1 MTRPTGA
8 LILAVLGL
16 GLFAAIAFAQVPL
29 GLAATKTC
37 PPNAVPPLVP
47 FVCTFTIQ
55 NEDPVNAVNNLAVAN
70 TVPFPGGTPV
80 AVPCS
85 YLGTPVTT
93 LQPLGTPGDT
103 CSGVV
108 EETAACPN
116 GPTVLIDLITANG
129 TATDGLPVSGAVTGA
144 AQITDCP
151 PPTPTN
157 TPTTTPTNTPTS
169 APTNTRT
176 STPTEVPVPVV
187 PTLSFPILA
196 LLGLALAAV
205 SLLLMRKGA

>member
-1 MTRPTGA
+1 M
-8 LILAVLGL
+8 LGL
-16 GLFAAIAFAQVPL
+16 GLFAAVAFAQVPL

-37 PPNAVPPLVP
+37 PPHAVPPLVP

-55 NEDPVNAVNNLAVAN
+55 NEDPVNAVNNLAVTN

-85 YLGTPVTT
+85 YLGAPVTT

-116 GPTVLIDLITANG
+116 GPTVLLDLITVNG
-129 TATDGLPVSGAVTGA
+129 TATDGLPVSGEVTGG
-144 AQITDCP
+144 AQIADCP

-157 TPTTTPTNTPTS
+157 TPTNTPTSPPTNTPTS
-169 APTNTRT
+169 TPSTST
-176 STPTEVPVPVV
+176 STPTATPVPVVV

-196 LLGLALAAV
+196 LLGLVLAVV
-205 SLLLMRKGA
+205 SLLFIRKSG

>member
-1 MTRPTGA
+1 M
-8 LILAVLGL
+8 LGL

-37 PPNAVPPLVP
+37 PSDAVPPLVP

-55 NEDPVNAVNNLAVAN
+55 NEDPVNAVNNLAVTN

-80 AVPCS
+80 SVPCS

-116 GPTVLIDLITANG
+116 GPTVLLDLITADG
-129 TATDGLPVSGAVTGA
+129 TAADGLPVSGAVTGG
-144 AQITDCP
+144 AQIADCP
-151 PPTPTN
+151 PPTPMN
-157 TPTTTPTNTPTS
+157 TPTKTPTSTPTPTPTNT
-169 APTNTRT
+169 APTA
-176 STPTEVPVPVV
+176 TPAPVV
-187 PTLSFPILA
+187 PTLSFPVLA

-205 SLLLMRKGA
+205 SLLFIRKSA